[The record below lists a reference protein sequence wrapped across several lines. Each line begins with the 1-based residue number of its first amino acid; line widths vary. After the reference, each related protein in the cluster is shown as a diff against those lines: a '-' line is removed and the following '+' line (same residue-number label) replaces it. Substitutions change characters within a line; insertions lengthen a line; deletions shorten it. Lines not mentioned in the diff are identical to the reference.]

1 MGDENVTNPIKRVSG
16 LGRGLSALLDD
27 AGPDPRRMSINSDE
41 VMLTQRLPVAQLHP
55 NATQPRRR
63 FNADAM
69 TELVESIRAR
79 GVLQP
84 ILVRPRVAGGFEII
98 AGERRWRA
106 AQTAQRHD
114 VPVTVINA
122 DDALAFEIALIE
134 NVQREDLNPVE
145 EADGYRRL
153 MDEFGHTQEGLA
165 KTVGKSRSHIANI
178 LRLTTLS
185 GIMREHLIEG
195 RLSFGHAKALMAH
208 DNCEFLAEQVIK
220 DSLSVRQTEAL
231 VAGTALPKPGGSPP
245 SPANRKTPLRDP
257 DIQSLE
263 QMLSDAI
270 GLTVQIDS
278 IGAAGTVRIAYT
290 SLAQLDAL
298 IERLSGPPKPVTNPV
313 PVLNMS
319 KGAPSLRLDVPT
331 FFQTLPQRKPPA

>member
-1 MGDENVTNPIKRVSG
+1 MMNPIKRVSG

-27 AGPDPRRMSINSDE
+27 SSPNERKLAINSDE
-41 VMLTQRLPVAQLHP
+41 VMLTQRLPVAVLHP
-55 NATQPRRR
+55 NASQPRRR
-63 FNADAM
+63 FNAEAM
-69 TELVESIRAR
+69 NELVDSIRSR

-84 ILVRPRVAGGFEII
+84 ILVRPRREGGFEII

-153 MDEFGHTQEGLA
+153 IEEFGHTQEGLA
-165 KTVGKSRSHIANI
+165 KAVGKSRSHIANI

-185 GIMREHLIEG
+185 GIMRGHLIEG
-195 RLSFGHAKALMAH
+195 RLTFGHAKALMAN
-208 DNCEFLAEQVIK
+208 DNCEILAEMAIRQA
-220 DSLSVRQTEAL
+220 LSVRQTEAL
-231 VAGTALPKPGGSPP
+231 VSGKVNSQPSSGASQGSLRKS
-245 SPANRKTPLRDP
+245 SPRDP
-257 DIQSLE
+257 DIVSLE
-263 QMLSDAI
+263 QMLAEAI
-270 GLTVQIDS
+270 GLPVIVDAA
-278 IGAAGTVRIAYT
+278 GATGTVRITYS
-290 SLAQLDAL
+290 SLTQLDSL
-298 IERLSGPPKPVTNPV
+298 IERLTGSAKPSVNTV

-331 FFQTLPQRKPPA
+331 FFQTLPERKT

>member
-1 MGDENVTNPIKRVSG
+1 MMGDDGMMNPIKRVSG

-27 AGPDPRRMSINSDE
+27 IGPNERKLAINSDE
-41 VMLTQRLPVAQLHP
+41 VTLTQRLPVASLHP
-55 NATQPRRR
+55 NASQPRRR
-63 FNADAM
+63 FRAEAM
-69 TELVESIRAR
+69 NELVESIRAR

-84 ILVRPRVAGGFEII
+84 ILVRPRAEGGFEII

-106 AQTAQRHD
+106 AQAAQRHD

-153 MDEFGHTQEGLA
+153 IDEFGHSQEGLA

-185 GIMREHLIEG
+185 GIMRDHLIEG
-195 RLSFGHAKALMAH
+195 RLTFGHAKALMTN
-208 DNCEFLAEQVIK
+208 DNCELLAEKVIG

-231 VAGTALPKPGGSPP
+231 VSGKLHPKAGPG
-245 SPANRKTPLRDP
+245 PAASASRKVASRDP
-257 DIQSLE
+257 DIESLE
-263 QMLSDAI
+263 QMLAETLGLAVKVDAT
-270 GLTVQIDS
+270 GMAGTVQI
-278 IGAAGTVRIAYT
+278 AY
-290 SLAQLDAL
+290 SNLAQLDQL
-298 IERLSGPPKPVTNPV
+298 IERLTGTVKPIVSTA

-331 FFQTLPQRKPPA
+331 FFQTLPERKT

>member
-1 MGDENVTNPIKRVSG
+1 MGDENVMNPIKRVSG

-27 AGPDPRRMSINSDE
+27 AGTDSRKMTINSDE

-55 NATQPRRR
+55 NAAQPRRR
-63 FNADAM
+63 FNPEAM

-84 ILVRPRVAGGFEII
+84 ILVRPRPAGGFEII

-153 MDEFGHTQEGLA
+153 IDEFGHTQEGLA

-185 GIMREHLIEG
+185 GIMRDHLVEG
-195 RLSFGHAKALMAH
+195 RLTFGHAKALMANE
-208 DNCEFLAEQVIK
+208 NCEILADQVINQ
-220 DSLSVRQTEAL
+220 SMSVRQTEAL
-231 VAGTALPKPGGSPP
+231 VSGSLPAKPGSAAAHIRKQPP
-245 SPANRKTPLRDP
+245 RDP

-263 QMLSDAI
+263 QMLSEAL
-270 GLTVQIDS
+270 GLSVQIDS
-278 IGAAGTVRIAYT
+278 DGSAGTVRIFYT
-290 SLAQLDAL
+290 SLTQLDGL
-298 IERLSGPPKPVTNPV
+298 IERLSGATKPAVNPV

-331 FFQTLPQRKPPA
+331 FFQTLPPRKPM